1 MNKDLKEN
9 LVGGLILGGLVVAL
23 FGSYGANELSAPQ
36 GYSVNAT
43 FNRVDGLAEG
53 ADVQLAGI
61 VIGKLEKMGLDKNYR
76 AVLTLRITEDV
87 KIPTDSNVAIHTS
100 GLFGSKYLVLDPGG
114 ADETFKDGDAI
125 SFAQDAVL
133 VDELLNLIIAQ
144 GRANQGDAGRS
155 KKTSGGR

>member
-1 MNKDLKEN
+1 MNKDTKEI
-9 LVGGLILGGLVVAL
+9 LVGGLILGGLVAAL
-23 FGSYGANELSAPQ
+23 FGSYGTNELSVPQ
-36 GYSVNAT
+36 GYAVNAT

-100 GLFGSKYLVLDPGG
+100 GLFGSKFLVLDPGG
-114 ADETFKDGDAI
+114 ADETFKDGDEI

-144 GRANQGDAGRS
+144 GKANRGDAGGS
-155 KKTSGGR
+155 KKTSGGK